1 MIAKYRSSEDSSK
14 PYEAVGAEFRISE
27 VICKTCK
34 YPEREGHT
42 ESPHHKSNV
51 FYKTER
57 ETILEKIR
65 SKLSKRFE
73 SVEAWT
79 IFGDEMDA
87 DRCKN

>member
-1 MIAKYRSSEDSSK
+1 MIDSKICRSSKDSSK
-14 PYEAVGAEFRISE
+14 PYEAETAEFKISE

-65 SKLSKRFE
+65 PSRTTTYPRSGLSSSE
-73 SVEAWT
+73 T
-79 IFGDEMDA
+79 
-87 DRCKN
+87 

>member
-1 MIAKYRSSEDSSK
+1 MIVKYRSSEDSSK
-14 PYEAVGAEFRISE
+14 PYEAETTEFRISE

-51 FYKTER
+51 FYKSER
-57 ETILEKIR
+57 QTILEKIR

-73 SVEAWT
+73 SVKAWT
-79 IFGDEMDA
+79 FLGEQSGH
-87 DRCKN
+87 N

>member
-1 MIAKYRSSEDSSK
+1 MAKYRSSEDSSK
-14 PYEAVGAEFRISE
+14 PYEAETAEFKISE

-34 YPEREGHT
+34 YPEREGHA

-65 SKLSKRFE
+65 SKLSKRLRDIE
-73 SVEAWT
+73 KKLG
-79 IFGDEMDA
+79 I
-87 DRCKN
+87 KK